1 MGEILRLRKGY
12 HRMLCKHLCGY
23 KPGTTILNISDKCNR
38 LSKDISRRMV
48 SKFGIKLS
56 EKNVA
61 AQRIGLQFAEIT
73 KEFVEGAFATLGHL
87 RPGVW
92 HFSTSQAGQGI
103 AAFDQY
109 AHLSDVQRILDG
121 HPELKTALGGD
132 YLITPD
138 IIVSREAESDERIN
152 ENKKLVDAG
161 DNVVSCSPLRMAN
174 VPQNP
179 MILHASISCKW
190 TIRSDRAQNTR
201 TEALNLIRNRKGN
214 TPHIVAVTF
223 EPLPSRLNSLAL
235 GTGDLDCM
243 YHVALPELQE
253 AIRET
258 GSEDHIEQ
266 IETLVN
272 GRRLRDISDLPV
284 DLAI

>member
-1 MGEILRLRKGY
+1 MGEILRLREDY
-12 HRMLCKHLCGY
+12 HKRLCEHICGY
-23 KPGTTILNISDKCNR
+23 RPGTKNLNISDTGNQ
-38 LSKDISRRMV
+38 LSKDVSQRMV
-48 SKFGIKLS
+48 SKFGIKIS
-56 EKNVA
+56 EKDVSP
-61 AQRIGLQFAEIT
+61 QRIGQQFAEIT
-73 KEFVEGAFATLGHL
+73 KEFVEKAFEMLGHL

-92 HFSTSQAGQGI
+92 HFSTSQATQGI
-103 AAFDQY
+103 AAFEQY
-109 AHLSDVQRILDG
+109 AHLSDVQRILNDN
-121 HPELKTALGGD
+121 PELKTALGGD

-138 IIVSREAESDERIN
+138 VIVAREAEPDERIN
-152 ENKKLVDAG
+152 ENQKLVDVEE
-161 DNVVSCSPLRMAN
+161 DVVCYSPLRRVN
-174 VPQNP
+174 VPQSP
-179 MILHASISCKW
+179 LILHASISCKW

-223 EPLPSRLNSLAL
+223 EPLPGRLSSLAL

-258 GSEDHIEQ
+258 RSEDHIEQ

-272 GRRLRDISDLPV
+272 GRRLRDMSDLPV

>member
-1 MGEILRLRKGY
+1 MGEILRLREDY
-12 HRMLCKHLCGY
+12 HRRLCEHICGY
-23 KPGTTILNISDKCNR
+23 RPGTKNLNISDTGNQ
-38 LSKDISRRMV
+38 LSKDVSQRMV
-48 SKFGIKLS
+48 SKFGVKIS
-56 EKNVA
+56 EKDVTP
-61 AQRIGLQFAEIT
+61 QRIGQQFAEIT
-73 KEFVEGAFATLGHL
+73 KEFVERAFETLRHL

-92 HFSTSQAGQGI
+92 HLSTSQAAQGI
-103 AAFDQY
+103 AAFEQY
-109 AHLSDVQRILDG
+109 AHLSDVQRILNDN
-121 HPELKTALGGD
+121 PQLKTALGGD

-138 IIVSREAESDERIN
+138 VIVAREAEPDERIN
-152 ENKKLVDAG
+152 ENQKLVDAG
-161 DNVVSCSPLRMAN
+161 EDVVHYSPLRRVN
-174 VPQNP
+174 VPQSP

-223 EPLPSRLNSLAL
+223 EPLPGRLSSLAL

-243 YHVALPELQE
+243 YHVALTELEE

-258 GSEDHIEQ
+258 GSESHIEL
-266 IETLVN
+266 IETLVK